1 MKTPTVNFWANL
13 VPNSKGAIL
22 MTVSGLTYSFVAA
35 QVKELSQPGG
45 LDGFEITFFR
55 ALFGFIGLFPF
66 LAVAGK
72 AGFRTKHLDKHI
84 WRGVLGSVSVI
95 CAYVG
100 IGKLALA
107 NYTALSFTKPLFA
120 VILAFLIIG
129 EQVRWRR
136 WAATLIGFLGVLV
149 MIRPGADTF
158 SPWAFLALG
167 DAFAIAFLITIVK
180 KLPESETELVMM
192 FYYGVIAI
200 LISLPFALWFWRW
213 PTPFE
218 WLLLAGIGLIGALSQ
233 YLWIL
238 AFRAGEASAVA
249 PFDYLRLLF
258 AGMIGVVL
266 FNEYPDLWTIGGAAV
281 VVAST
286 VYIAQREARLKRSGD
301 EKAVKTEA
309 IAAERPGL

>member
-1 MKTPTVNFWANL
+1 MKALWTNL
-13 VPNSKGAIL
+13 APNSKGALL
-22 MTVSGLTYSFVAA
+22 MIVSGLTYSFVAA
-35 QVKELSQPGG
+35 MVKELSQDGMHG
-45 LDGFEITFFR
+45 LEITFFR
-55 ALFGFIGLFPF
+55 ALFGFVALFPF

-72 AGFRTKHLDKHI
+72 AGFKTEHLSKHV
-84 WRGVLGSVSVI
+84 WRGVLGSVSVF
-95 CAYVG
+95 CAYLG

-120 VILAFLIIG
+120 VILAFFIIG

-136 WAATLIGFLGVLV
+136 WAATIIGFLGVLV
-149 MIRPGADTF
+149 MIRPGADAF
-158 SPWAFLALG
+158 SAWSFLALG
-167 DAFAIAFLITIVK
+167 DAFAIALLITIVK
-180 KLPESETELVMM
+180 RLPESETELVMM

-213 PTPFE
+213 PSGVQ
-218 WLLLAGIGLIGALSQ
+218 WLLLIGIGLIGALSQ

-258 AGMIGVVL
+258 AGLIGIIL
-266 FNEYPDLWTIGGAAV
+266 FGEYPDLWTIGGAAV
-281 VVAST
+281 VVGST
-286 VYIAQREARLKRSGD
+286 VYIAQREARLKQAGAKD
-301 EKAVKTEA
+301 AVKAEA

>member
-1 MKTPTVNFWANL
+1 MMKSFWTGLA
-13 VPNSKGAIL
+13 PNAKGALLMIL
-22 MTVSGLTYSFVAA
+22 SGLSYSFIAA
-35 QVKELSQPGG
+35 MVKELSRPGG
-45 LDGFEITFFR
+45 IHGFEITFFR
-55 ALFGFIGLFPF
+55 ALFGFVALFPF
-66 LAVAGK
+66 LAVAGQK
-72 AGFRTKHLDKHI
+72 GFRTRHLGKHV
-84 WRGVLGSVSVI
+84 WRGVLGSISAF
-95 CAYVG
+95 CAYLG

-120 VILAFLIIG
+120 VILAYFIIG

-136 WAATLIGFLGVLV
+136 WAATIVGFLGVLV
-149 MIRPGADTF
+149 MIRPGAETF

-167 DAFAIAFLITIVK
+167 DAFAIALLITIVK

-200 LISLPFALWFWRW
+200 LISLPFALWVWRW

-218 WLLLAGIGLIGALSQ
+218 WLLLAGIGGIGALSQ

-258 AGMIGVVL
+258 AGVIGILL
-266 FNEYPDLWTIGGAAV
+266 FSEYPDYWTIGGAV
-281 VVAST
+281 IVVAST
-286 VYIAQREARLKRSGD
+286 VYIAQREARLLRAGELD
-301 EKAVKTEA
+301 AVKTEA
-309 IAAERPGL
+309 IGSERPGL

>member
-1 MKTPTVNFWANL
+1 MKSPTANL
-13 VPNSKGAIL
+13 WTDLAPNSKGAIL
-22 MTVSGLTYSFVAA
+22 MTASGLTYSFVAA
-35 QVKELSQPGG
+35 QVKELSQGG
-45 LDGFEITFFR
+45 MHGFEITFFR
-55 ALFGFIGLFPF
+55 ALIGFLGLVPF
-66 LAVAGK
+66 LAVAGS
-72 AGFRTKHLDKHI
+72 AGFRTQHLSKHV
-84 WRGVLGSVSVI
+84 WRGVLGSVSVF
-95 CAYVG
+95 CAYIG

-120 VILAFLIIG
+120 VILAFLILG

-136 WAATLIGFLGVLV
+136 WAATVIGFLGVLV

-167 DAFAIAFLITIVK
+167 DAFSIAFLITIVK
-180 KLPESETELVMM
+180 RLPESETELVMM

-200 LISLPFALWFWRW
+200 LISLPFALLFWRW

-218 WLLLAGIGLIGALSQ
+218 WLLLTGIGLIGALSQ

-258 AGMIGVVL
+258 AGMVGVVL
-266 FNEYPDLWTIGGAAV
+266 FSEYPDLWTIGGAV
-281 VVAST
+281 IVVAST
-286 VYIAQREARLKRSGD
+286 IYIAQREARLKWAG
-301 EKAVKTEA
+301 EQEAVKAEA

>member
-1 MKTPTVNFWANL
+1 MKSFWANL
-13 VPNSKGAIL
+13 APNSKGAIL
-22 MTVSGLTYSFVAA
+22 MTLSGLSYSVIAA
-35 QVKELSQPGG
+35 QVKALSQGG
-45 LDGFEITFFR
+45 MHGFEITFFR
-55 ALFGFIGLFPF
+55 ALIGFLGLIPF
-66 LAVAGK
+66 LAVAGSR
-72 AGFRTKHLDKHI
+72 GFRTRHLSKHV
-84 WRGVLGSVSVI
+84 WRGVLGSISVF
-95 CAYVG
+95 CAYIG

-120 VILAFLIIG
+120 VILAFFVLR

-167 DAFAIAFLITIVK
+167 DAFSIALLITIVK
-180 KLPESETELVMM
+180 RLPETETELVMM

-200 LISLPFALWFWRW
+200 LISLPFALLTWRW
-213 PTPFE
+213 PTLFE
-218 WLLLAGIGLIGALSQ
+218 WLLLTGIGLIGALSQ

-258 AGMIGVVL
+258 AAAIGIAL
-266 FNEYPDLWTIGGAAV
+266 FSEYPDLWTIGGAV
-281 VVAST
+281 IVIAST
-286 VYIAQREARLKRSGD
+286 VYIAQREARLKHAGLK
-301 EKAVKTEA
+301 EAVKQEA

>member
-1 MKTPTVNFWANL
+1 MKSPTVNLWTNL
-13 VPNSKGAIL
+13 APNTKGALL
-22 MTVSGLTYSFVAA
+22 MTLSGLTYSLIAA
-35 QVKELSQPGG
+35 QVKELSQGG
-45 LDGFEITFFR
+45 MHGFEITFFR
-55 ALFGFIGLFPF
+55 ALIGFLGLIPF
-66 LAVAGK
+66 LAVAGSR
-72 AGFRTKHLDKHI
+72 GFKTRHLSKHV
-84 WRGVLGSVSVI
+84 WRGVLGSISVF
-95 CAYVG
+95 CAYIG

-120 VILAFLIIG
+120 VILAFFVLG

-136 WAATLIGFLGVLV
+136 WAATVIGFLGVLV

-167 DAFAIAFLITIVK
+167 DAFSIAFLITIVK
-180 KLPESETELVMM
+180 RLPETETELVMM

-200 LISLPFALWFWRW
+200 LISLPFALLYWRW

-218 WLLLAGIGLIGALSQ
+218 WLLLTGVGLIGALSQ

-258 AGMIGVVL
+258 AAAIGVAL
-266 FNEYPDLWTIGGAAV
+266 FSEYPDLWTIGGAVV

-286 VYIAQREARLKRSGD
+286 VYIAQREARLKHAGVK
-301 EKAVKTEA
+301 EAVKQEA

>member
-1 MKTPTVNFWANL
+1 MKSLWSELA
-13 VPNSKGAIL
+13 PNSKGALL
-22 MTVSGLTYSFVAA
+22 MTLSGLTYSVVAA
-35 QVKELSQPGG
+35 QVKQLTQGG
-45 LDGFEITFFR
+45 MHGFEITFFR
-55 ALFGFIGLFPF
+55 ALIGFLGLIPF
-66 LAVAGK
+66 LVSAGS
-72 AGFRTKHLDKHI
+72 AGFRTQHLSKHV
-84 WRGVLGSVSVI
+84 WRGVLGSVSVF
-95 CAYVG
+95 CAYIG

-120 VILAFLIIG
+120 VILAFFILH

-167 DAFAIAFLITIVK
+167 DAFSIALLITIVK
-180 KLPESETELVMM
+180 RLPETETELVMM

-200 LISLPFALWFWRW
+200 LISLPFALLFWRW
-213 PTPFE
+213 PTGFE
-218 WLLLAGIGLIGALSQ
+218 WLLLVGIGLIGALSQ

-258 AGMIGVVL
+258 AGLIGIAL
-266 FNEYPDLWTIGGAAV
+266 FNEYPDLWTVGGAAV

-286 VYIAQREARLKRSGD
+286 VYIAQREARLKQTGRKD
-301 EKAVKTEA
+301 AVKAEA

>member
-1 MKTPTVNFWANL
+1 MKLLWTSLA
-13 VPNSKGAIL
+13 PNSKGALL
-22 MTVSGLTYSFVAA
+22 MIISGLTYSFVAA
-35 QVKELSQPGG
+35 MVKELSQDGMHG
-45 LDGFEITFFR
+45 LEITFFR
-55 ALFGFIGLFPF
+55 ALFGFVALFPF

-72 AGFRTKHLDKHI
+72 AGFKTEHLSKHV
-84 WRGVLGSVSVI
+84 WRGVLGSVSVF
-95 CAYVG
+95 CAYLG

-120 VILAFLIIG
+120 VILAFFIIG

-136 WAATLIGFLGVLV
+136 WAATIIGFLGVLV
-149 MIRPGADTF
+149 MIRPGADAF
-158 SPWAFLALG
+158 SAWSFLALG
-167 DAFAIAFLITIVK
+167 DAFAIALLITIVK
-180 KLPESETELVMM
+180 RLPESETELVMM

-213 PTPFE
+213 PSGVQ
-218 WLLLAGIGLIGALSQ
+218 WLLLIGIGLIGALSQ

-258 AGMIGVVL
+258 AGLIGIIL
-266 FNEYPDLWTIGGAAV
+266 FGEYPDLWTIGGAAV

-286 VYIAQREARLKRSGD
+286 IYIAQREARLRRAG
-301 EKAVKTEA
+301 EKDAVKAEA

>member
-1 MKTPTVNFWANL
+1 MKSFWTDLA
-13 VPNSKGAIL
+13 PNTKGALL
-22 MTVSGLTYSFVAA
+22 MTLSGLTYSFIAA
-35 QVKELSQPGG
+35 MVTHLSQPGG
-45 LDGFEITFFR
+45 IHGFEITFFR
-55 ALFGFIGLFPF
+55 ALFGFVCLFPF

-72 AGFRTKHLDKHI
+72 AGFRTRYLDKHI
-84 WRGVLGSVSVI
+84 WRGVLGSVSVF
-95 CAYVG
+95 CAYIG

-107 NYTALSFTKPLFA
+107 NYPALSFTKPLFA
-120 VILAFLIIG
+120 VILAFLILG

-158 SPWAFLALG
+158 SPWSFLALG

-192 FYYGVIAI
+192 FYYGLVAI
-200 LISLPFALWFWRW
+200 LIALPFALWVWRW

-218 WLLLAGIGLIGALSQ
+218 WLLLAGIGVLGALSQ

-258 AGMIGVVL
+258 AGMVGILL
-266 FNEYPDLWTIGGAAV
+266 FAEYPDLWTIGGAV
-281 VVAST
+281 IVVAST
-286 VYIAQREARLKRSGD
+286 VYIAQREARLKRTGD
-301 EKAVKTEA
+301 KEAVKTEA

>member
-1 MKTPTVNFWANL
+1 MKSFWTNL
-13 VPNSKGAIL
+13 APNSKGALL
-22 MTVSGLTYSFVAA
+22 MTVSGVTYSFVAA
-35 QVKELSQPGG
+35 QVKELSQGG
-45 LDGFEITFFR
+45 MHGFEITFFR
-55 ALFGFIGLFPF
+55 ALFGFIALFPF

-72 AGFRTKHLDKHI
+72 RGFQTQHLDKHV
-84 WRGVLGSVSVI
+84 WRGVLGSVSVF
-95 CAYVG
+95 CAYIG

-120 VILAFLIIG
+120 VILAFLILG

-136 WAATLIGFLGVLV
+136 WAATIIGFFGVLV

-167 DAFAIAFLITIVK
+167 DAFSIALLITIVK
-180 KLPESETELVMM
+180 KLPETETELVMM

-200 LISLPFALWFWRW
+200 LISLPFALWVWRW

-218 WLLLAGIGLIGALSQ
+218 WLLLAGIGCIGALSQ

-258 AGMIGVVL
+258 AGMIGIAL
-266 FNEYPDLWTIGGAAV
+266 FSEYPDLWTIGGAAV

-286 VYIAQREARLKRSGD
+286 VYIAQREARLKRTGD
-301 EKAVKTEA
+301 GEAVKAEA
-309 IAAERPGL
+309 IVAERPGL

>member
-1 MKTPTVNFWANL
+1 MRSATARLWTGLA
-13 VPNSKGAIL
+13 PNSKGAIL
-22 MTVSGLTYSFVAA
+22 MTLSGLTYSVVAA
-35 QVKELSQPGG
+35 QVKELSRPGG

-55 ALFGFIGLFPF
+55 AFFGFVGLLPF
-66 LAVAGK
+66 LLFAGK
-72 AGFRTKHLDKHI
+72 AGFRTRHLDKHV
-84 WRGVLGSVSVI
+84 WRGILGSISAF
-95 CAYVG
+95 CAYIG

-120 VILAFLIIG
+120 VILAFLVLG
-129 EQVRWRR
+129 EHVRWRR

-167 DAFAIAFLITIVK
+167 DAFTIALLITIVK

-192 FYYGVIAI
+192 FYYGIIAI
-200 LISLPFALWFWRW
+200 LVSLPFALWVWRW

-218 WLLLAGIGLIGALSQ
+218 WLLLAGLGFIGALSQ

-258 AGMIGVVL
+258 AGAIGVVL
-266 FNEYPDLWTIGGAAV
+266 FSEYPDIWTIGGAAV

-286 VYIAQREARLKRSGD
+286 VYIAQREARLKRAG
-301 EKAVKTEA
+301 EQEAVKAEA
-309 IAAERPGL
+309 IVAERPGL

>member
-1 MKTPTVNFWANL
+1 MKSIWANL
-13 VPNSKGAIL
+13 APNTKGALL
-22 MTVSGLTYSFVAA
+22 MTLSGLTYSLIAA
-35 QVKELSQPGG
+35 QVKELSAGG
-45 LDGFEITFFR
+45 MHGFEITFFR
-55 ALFGFIGLFPF
+55 ALIGFLGLAPF
-66 LAVAGK
+66 LAMAGSR
-72 AGFRTKHLDKHI
+72 GFKTRHLRKHV
-84 WRGVLGSVSVI
+84 WRGVLGSISVF
-95 CAYVG
+95 CAYIG

-120 VILAFLIIG
+120 VILAFFILR

-136 WAATLIGFLGVLV
+136 WAATIIGFLGVLV

-167 DAFAIAFLITIVK
+167 DAFSIAFLITIVK
-180 KLPESETELVMM
+180 RLPETETELVMM

-200 LISLPFALWFWRW
+200 LISLPFALLYWRW

-218 WLLLAGIGLIGALSQ
+218 WLLLTGVGLIGALSQ

-258 AGMIGVVL
+258 AAAIGIAL
-266 FNEYPDLWTIGGAAV
+266 FSEYPDFWTIGGAV
-281 VVAST
+281 IVVAST
-286 VYIAQREARLKRSGD
+286 IYIAQREARLKHAGVK
-301 EKAVKTEA
+301 EAVKQEA
-309 IAAERPGL
+309 IEAERPGL

>member
-1 MKTPTVNFWANL
+1 MKSFWSELA
-13 VPNSKGAIL
+13 PNTKGALL
-22 MTVSGLTYSFVAA
+22 MTLSGLTYSLVAA

-45 LDGFEITFFR
+45 IHGFEITFFR
-55 ALFGFIGLFPF
+55 ALFGFVALFPF

-72 AGFRTKHLDKHI
+72 KGFQTQHLDKHV
-84 WRGVLGSVSVI
+84 WRGVLGSISVF
-95 CAYVG
+95 CAYLG

-120 VILAFLIIG
+120 VILAFFIIG

-136 WAATLIGFLGVLV
+136 WAATIIGFLGVLV

-158 SPWAFLALG
+158 PPWAFLALG
-167 DAFAIAFLITIVK
+167 DAFSIAFLITIVK
-180 KLPESETELVMM
+180 KLPETETELVMM
-192 FYYGVIAI
+192 FYYGIIAI

-213 PTPFE
+213 PTPIE
-218 WLLLAGIGLIGALSQ
+218 WLMLVGIGFIGALSQ

-258 AGMIGVVL
+258 AGMIGVIL
-266 FNEYPDLWTIGGAAV
+266 FSEYPDFWTVGGAV
-281 VVAST
+281 IVVAST
-286 VYIAQREARLKRSGD
+286 VYIAQREARLKRAGD
-301 EKAVKTEA
+301 KEAVKAEA

>member
-1 MKTPTVNFWANL
+1 M
-13 VPNSKGAIL
+13 II
-22 MTVSGLTYSFVAA
+22 SGLTSSFVAA
-35 QVKELSQPGG
+35 MVKELSRAGMHG
-45 LDGFEITFFR
+45 LEITFFR
-55 ALFGFIGLFPF
+55 ALFGFVALFPF

-72 AGFRTKHLDKHI
+72 AGFKTRHLSKHV
-84 WRGVLGSVSVI
+84 WRGVLGSISVF
-95 CAYVG
+95 CAYLG

-120 VILAFLIIG
+120 VILAFFIIG

-136 WAATLIGFLGVLV
+136 WAATIIGFLGVLV

-167 DAFAIAFLITIVK
+167 DAFSIAFLITIVK
-180 KLPESETELVMM
+180 KLPETETELVMM
-192 FYYGVIAI
+192 FYYGIIAI

-213 PTPFE
+213 PTPIE
-218 WLLLAGIGLIGALSQ
+218 WLMLVGIGFIGALSQ

-258 AGMIGVVL
+258 AGMIGVLL
-266 FNEYPDLWTIGGAAV
+266 FSEYPDFWTIGGAV
-281 VVAST
+281 IVIAST
-286 VYIAQREARLKRSGD
+286 VYIAQREARLKRAGD
-301 EKAVKTEA
+301 KEAVKAEA

>member
-1 MKTPTVNFWANL
+1 MKSFWSGLA
-13 VPNSKGAIL
+13 PNSKGGIL
-22 MTVSGLTYSFVAA
+22 MTLSGLTYSFVAA

-55 ALFGFIGLFPF
+55 ALFGFVCLFPF

-72 AGFRTKHLDKHI
+72 AGFRTRYLSKHV
-84 WRGVLGSVSVI
+84 WRGVLGSVSVF
-95 CAYVG
+95 CAYIG

-120 VILAFLIIG
+120 VILAFLILG

-149 MIRPGADTF
+149 MIRPGADSF
-158 SPWAFLALG
+158 SPWSFLALG
-167 DAFAIAFLITIVK
+167 DAFSIAFLITIVK

-192 FYYGVIAI
+192 FYYGLVAI
-200 LISLPFALWFWRW
+200 LIALPFALWVWRW

-218 WLLLAGIGLIGALSQ
+218 WLLLTGIGFIGALSQ

-258 AGMIGVVL
+258 AGMVGIAL
-266 FNEYPDLWTIGGAAV
+266 FSEYPDLWTIGGAVV

-286 VYIAQREARLKRSGD
+286 VYIAQREARLKRAGIA
-301 EKAVKTEA
+301 EAVKAEA